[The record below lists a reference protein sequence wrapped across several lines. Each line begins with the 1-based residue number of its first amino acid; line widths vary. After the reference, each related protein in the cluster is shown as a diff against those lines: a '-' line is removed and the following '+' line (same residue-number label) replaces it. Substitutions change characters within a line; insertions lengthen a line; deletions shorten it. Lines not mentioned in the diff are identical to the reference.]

1 MSQRRFTPATLIAG
15 LAASAAL
22 LLPGMASAA
31 GYIHPANNEAGAVV
45 HPEHFKSSKTP
56 AQVTAEAEAAVRQ
69 GGTSRF
75 NASVYPAPAPQ
86 TGAGKTRQEV
96 INELTDETPA
106 QRDARAR
113 AMGG

>member
-1 MSQRRFTPATLIAG
+1 MSQRRSTPAILIAG

-22 LLPGMASAA
+22 LLPGMASAE
-31 GYIHPANNEAGAVV
+31 YIHPANNEAGAIV
-45 HPEHFKSSKTP
+45 HPEHFKSSTTRAK
-56 AQVTAEAEAAVRQ
+56 VIAEAEEAVRQ

-75 NASVYPAPAPQ
+75 NTGTYPAPAPQ

-96 INELTDETPA
+96 INELINETPA
-106 QRDARAR
+106 QREARQR

>member
-1 MSQRRFTPATLIAG
+1 MSQRRFTPATLIAC

-45 HPEHFKSSKTP
+45 HPEHFKSSKTR
-56 AQVTAEAEAAVRQ
+56 AQVIADTEAAVRQ

-75 NASVYPAPAPQ
+75 NSSVYPAPAPQ

-96 INELTDETPA
+96 INELINETPA
-106 QRDARAR
+106 PRDARQR

>member
-45 HPEHFKSSKTP
+45 HPEHFKSSKTR
-56 AQVTAEAEAAVRQ
+56 AQVIADAEAAVRQ

-75 NASVYPAPAPQ
+75 NAGVYPAPAPQ
-86 TGAGKTRQEV
+86 TGAGKTRLEV
-96 INELTDETPA
+96 INELINETPA
-106 QRDARAR
+106 QRDARQR

>member
-45 HPEHFKSSKTP
+45 HPEHFKSSKT
-56 AQVTAEAEAAVRQ
+56 
-69 GGTSRF
+69 
-75 NASVYPAPAPQ
+75 
-86 TGAGKTRQEV
+86 RQEV
-96 INELTDETPA
+96 INELINETPA
-106 QRDARAR
+106 QRDARQR

>member
-45 HPEHFKSSKTP
+45 HPEHFMSSKTC
-56 AQVTAEAEAAVRQ
+56 AQVISDAEAPVPQR
-69 GGTSRF
+69 GTSRF

-96 INELTDETPA
+96 INELINETPA
-106 QRDARAR
+106 QRDARQR

>member
-45 HPEHFKSSKTP
+45 HPEHFKSSKTR
-56 AQVTAEAEAAVRQ
+56 AQVIADAEAAVRQ

-75 NASVYPAPAPQ
+75 NASVYPAPAPVC
-86 TGAGKTRQEV
+86 GAG
-96 INELTDETPA
+96 A
-106 QRDARAR
+106 
-113 AMGG
+113 G

>member
-22 LLPGMASAA
+22 LLPGVASAA
-31 GYIHPANNEAGAVV
+31 GYMHPANNEAGVVV
-45 HPEHFKSSKTP
+45 HPEHFQSSKTR
-56 AQVTAEAEAAVRQ
+56 AQVVAEAEAAVRQ

-75 NASVYPAPAPQ
+75 NASVYPAASPQ

-96 INELTDETPA
+96 INELLNETPA
-106 QRDARAR
+106 QREARQR